1 MKQGHYFIDGPQI
14 GVPRLH
20 WTKAQALKAMKAIAH
35 DKWALLFQAGMFS
48 PEPSGLPGARQDHA
62 CRTIGELRASEAI
75 TKSDLSDF
83 NLRGKNDDTESTHH
97 IVEDCPIPP

>member
-1 MKQGHYFIDGPQI
+1 VKQGHYFIDGPQI

-48 PEPSGLPGARQDHA
+48 TEPSGRVVEHGRVYSVAYQEQ
-62 CRTIGELRASEAI
+62 GKI
-75 TKSDLSDF
+75 TPVAPLENYVHRK
-83 NLRGKNDDTESTHH
+83 R
-97 IVEDCPIPP
+97 